1 MGKTFFTTSA
11 TGVGGRT
18 GTVSSNDSDLSFK
31 LSRPKSFN
39 GEGGDGTNPEELFA
53 LGYAACFGSAFQ
65 SVARK
70 EKSDAK
76 AAITVAVSMN
86 EDETLGGYKL
96 SIAISAEV
104 ADASSLDEA
113 QKITSMAHEMCPYS
127 KATRGNVDVSVD
139 VKLK

>member
-39 GEGGDGTNPEELFA
+39 GEGGSGTNPEELFA
-53 LGYAACFGSAFQ
+53 LGYAGCFGSAFQ

-86 EDETLGGYKL
+86 EDDALGGYKL
-96 SIAISAEV
+96 SIAILAEV
-104 ADASSLDEA
+104 ADVGRDEA
-113 QKITSMAHEMCPYS
+113 EKIVALAHEMCPYS
-127 KATRGNVDVSVD
+127 KATRDNVKVTLD
-139 VKLK
+139 VKIK